1 MVAPNRG
8 AVIRARRRAISARR
22 ADAVESRPMG
32 APRFL
37 RDFLATAGLGAP
49 ADSWSAAEPSTFA
62 PIVLGGC
69 GRSGTTL
76 LRMMLDSHRRICCGP
91 ESSVFRR
98 RAIDPDAL
106 AKKFGLAPAE
116 VRRVY
121 RAATSRP
128 AFIEGFAGLCMHKA
142 GKQRWA
148 EKTPRNIGRIGE
160 IFRCFPE
167 ARFVHVLRDGR
178 DVACSLRTHPRHKV
192 VDGGLVA
199 LDTWKPIAGCARR
212 WVRDIEGSR
221 RWWGD
226 PRFQTVRY
234 EDLVLNPRPVLER
247 LMAFVGEDWDEAMLA
262 HAAAESPFRDA
273 TRFAQN
279 PEALG
284 AVNMASL
291 SRWQRDLDM
300 RDRRIFKQIAGPL
313 LVELGYAA
321 DDAW

>member
-1 MVAPNRG
+1 
-8 AVIRARRRAISARR
+8 
-22 ADAVESRPMG
+22 MG

-37 RDFLATAGLGAP
+37 RDFLAAVGLGAP
-49 ADSWSAAEPSTFA
+49 ADSWSVATTTSFA

-98 RAIDPDAL
+98 RAIDADSL
-106 AKKFGLAPAE
+106 AERFGFERGE
-116 VRRVY
+116 VRRI
-121 RAATSRP
+121 RDAAASRP
-128 AFIEGFAGLCMHKA
+128 AFIEAFAGLCTQKA

-148 EKTPRNIGRIGE
+148 EKTPRNISRIGE

-192 VDGGLVA
+192 VDGKLVP
-199 LDTWKPIAGCARR
+199 LDTWKPIAGCAKR
-212 WVRDIEGSR
+212 WVQDIEGSR
-221 RWWGD
+221 KWWGD
-226 PRFQTVRY
+226 PRFHAVRY
-234 EDLVLNPRPVLER
+234 EDLVLDPRPVLER
-247 LMAFVGEDWDEAMLA
+247 LMAFIGEDWDEAMLA
-262 HAAAESPFRDA
+262 HASADSPFRDA

-284 AVNMASL
+284 AVSTRSL
-291 SRWQRDLDM
+291 SRWQRDLDA
-300 RDRRIFKQIAGPL
+300 RDKRIFKRIAGPL
-313 LVELGYAA
+313 LVELGYAK
-321 DDAW
+321 DDRW

>member
-1 MVAPNRG
+1 
-8 AVIRARRRAISARR
+8 
-22 ADAVESRPMG
+22 MG

-37 RDFLATAGLGAP
+37 RDFAAVVGLGRP
-49 ADSWSAAEPSTFA
+49 ADSFAAAGSPAFA

-91 ESSVFRR
+91 ESSLFRR
-98 RAIDPDAL
+98 RAVDANWL
-106 AKKFGLAPAE
+106 ADRFGFDRDE
-116 VRRVY
+116 VGAILD
-121 RAATSRP
+121 AASSRP
-128 AFIEGFAGLCMHKA
+128 AFIEAFASLCMRKA
-142 GKQRWA
+142 GKARWA
-148 EKTPRNIGRIGE
+148 EKTPRNIGRIAE
-160 IFRCFPE
+160 IFRCFPA

-192 VDGGLVA
+192 VDGRLVPTG
-199 LDTWKPIAGCARR
+199 TWKPIAGCARR

-226 PRFQTVRY
+226 PRFHTVRY
-234 EDLVLNPRPVLER
+234 EDLALDPRPVLER
-247 LMAFVGEDWDEAMLA
+247 LMAFLGEDWDEGMLA
-262 HAAAESPFRDA
+262 HASADSPFRDA

-284 AVNMASL
+284 AVNVASVG
-291 SRWQRDLDM
+291 RWQRDLDD
-300 RDRRIFKQIAGPL
+300 RDRRIFKRVAGPL
-313 LVELGYAA
+313 LVELGYAQ

>member
-1 MVAPNRG
+1 
-8 AVIRARRRAISARR
+8 
-22 ADAVESRPMG
+22 MG

-37 RDFLATAGLGAP
+37 KDISTAVGLGHP
-49 ADSWSAAEPSTFA
+49 ADSFAATPPSALD

-98 RAIDPDAL
+98 RALDPGAL
-106 AKKFGLAPAE
+106 ADRFGFPRDA
-116 VRRVY
+116 VRPIY
-121 RAATSRP
+121 EASRSRT
-128 AFIEGFAGLCMHKA
+128 AFIEGFAALCMQRA

-148 EKTPRNIGRIGE
+148 EKTPRNISRIGE
-160 IFRCFPE
+160 IFRCFPQ

-178 DVACSLRTHPRHKV
+178 DVASSLRTHPRHR
-192 VDGGLVA
+192 VDNGRLVE

-212 WVRDIEGSR
+212 WRADIEGSR

-226 PRFQTVRY
+226 PRFHTVRY

-247 LMAFVGEDWDEAMLA
+247 LMVFIGEEWDEAMLT
-262 HAAAESPFRDA
+262 HATVDSPFRDA

-284 AVNMASL
+284 VLSTASL
-291 SRWQRDLDM
+291 SRWQRDLDA
-300 RDRRIFKQIAGPL
+300 RDRRIFKRIAGPL
-313 LVELGYAA
+313 LIELGYAK
-321 DDAW
+321 DGGW